1 MPCMYSRMEKAFC
14 ERLKKFKKVL
24 TLPLRHDIISKNNK
38 GYDED
43 GRVIPL
49 SENRWLVQTD
59 SVNFDKTYH
68 FRAGVPKSNR
78 LVDFSRV
85 RCVNA

>member
-1 MPCMYSRMEKAFC
+1 MQVFPVGKSALQKDNFF
-14 ERLKKFKKVL
+14 LKKVL
-24 TLPLRHDIISKNNK
+24 TLPFRRDIMSKNNK